1 MTEYHATQE
10 DMQTYANLLRD
21 LAVLDI
27 QRNQVIAR
35 LSEWEQAHA
44 IPDEPAPD
52 AEQPVE

>member
-1 MTEYHATQE
+1 MTEYRASQE
-10 DMQTYANLLRD
+10 DMQTYASLLRD

-35 LSEWEQAHA
+35 LSEWERAHE